1 VAEICRAAPQV
12 GEEGIGHVRAA
23 SVGKSEVSEK
33 SEEALGIRHM
43 RSVWTA
49 TTVSAL
55 AVVASR
61 WAYRRLVAGDL
72 VIDLSIG
79 RTIRPL
85 GPIDARIEAPRELV
99 FDVIAAPYL
108 ASPPSSLADKIQVLE
123 CSQEMV
129 LAAHRTPVRD
139 GLLATTVETVRFERP
154 GAVHFRLLRGPVPHV
169 IERFELTEDGNA
181 TLFHY
186 EGELGAD
193 LWAVGR
199 WWGDLVARRWEEA
212 VRGSIAEI
220 TRIAEMRAE
229 RHSPGPA

>member
-1 VAEICRAAPQV
+1 
-12 GEEGIGHVRAA
+12 
-23 SVGKSEVSEK
+23 VSEGR
-33 SEEALGIRHM
+33 SGIRPT
-43 RSVWTA
+43 RSVWA
-49 TTVSAL
+49 ASAVGAL

-85 GPIDARIEAPRELV
+85 GPIDTRIEAPRELV

-108 ASPPSSLADKIQVLE
+108 ASPPSSLAEKIQVLE
-123 CSQEMV
+123 RSEEMV

-139 GLLATTVETVRFERP
+139 GLVATTVETVRFERP
-154 GAVHFRLLRGPVPHV
+154 GAIFFRLLRGPVPHV
-169 IERFELTEDGNA
+169 IERFELAEDEDA

-199 WWGDLVARRWEEA
+199 WWGDLVARRWDEA
-212 VRGSIAEI
+212 VRGSVAEI
-220 TRIAEMRAE
+220 TRIAEMRAAHH
-229 RHSPGPA
+229 RPRLA

>member
-1 VAEICRAAPQV
+1 LR
-12 GEEGIGHVRAA
+12 
-23 SVGKSEVSEK
+23 
-33 SEEALGIRHM
+33 IRHL

-49 TTVSAL
+49 STVGAL

-85 GPIDARIEAPRELV
+85 GPIDARIEAPRDLV
-99 FDVIAAPYL
+99 FEVIAAPYL

-123 CSQEMV
+123 RSEEMV

-139 GLLATTVETVRFERP
+139 GLVATTVETVRFERP
-154 GAVHFRLLRGPVPHV
+154 GAVYFRLLRPVPHV
-169 IERFELTEDGNA
+169 IERFELTEDGDA

-193 LWAVGR
+193 LWTLGR
-199 WWGDLVARRWEEA
+199 WWGDLVARRWDEA
-212 VRGSIAEI
+212 VRGSVTEI
-220 TRIAEMRAE
+220 TRIAEMRAA
-229 RHSPGPA
+229 RHRPGPA